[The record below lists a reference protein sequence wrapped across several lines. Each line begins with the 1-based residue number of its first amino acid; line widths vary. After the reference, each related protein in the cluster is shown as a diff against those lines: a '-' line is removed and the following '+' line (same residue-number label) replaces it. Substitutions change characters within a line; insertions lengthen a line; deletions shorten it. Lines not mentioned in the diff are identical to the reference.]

1 MNYFE
6 LFGLPVSYDLSVGE
20 LKDRY
25 RDLQRAFHPDRYAA
39 GSQSEKL
46 LAMQKATEIND
57 AFATLKSSVERAEYM
72 LKLAGLDISHET
84 TTLKDPAFL
93 MQQMEYREHLEEIQ
107 NLSDPLDEIMAF
119 EDQLAEEHQNLV
131 KNISVLLAQDE
142 HQKAAAEVR
151 KLKFIEKLQAELERL
166 EDQAS

>member
-6 LFGLPVSYDLSVGE
+6 LFDFPVSYDLNTSV

-57 AFATLKSSVERAEYM
+57 AFSTLKSPVARAEYL
-72 LKLAGLDISHET
+72 LKLAGLDIAHET

-93 MQQMEYREHLEEIQ
+93 MQQMEYREHLEEIEAM
-107 NLSDPLDEIMAF
+107 SDPFDAIMEF
-119 EDQLAEEHQNLV
+119 ESQLAKEHNALEHR
-131 KNISVLLAQDE
+131 IASLLAEQNY
-142 HQKAAAEVR
+142 QKTAAEVR